1 MINCLA
7 GNRRV
12 LDSIDNLLKSN
23 ALPHAV
29 IIEGD
34 EGTGKHTLSL
44 LLAKASLCK
53 GVNKPCEE
61 CTDCRLSNGSN
72 HPDIEFFKPEDKK
85 KSLSVEQIRK
95 IRANAF
101 VKSHRGGKKVFII
114 DKADFLSE
122 NSQNALLKVIE
133 EPPQDILFILICLS
147 TTRLLETI
155 ISRCVTFSLFPPEEA
170 EALEYLK
177 TVSKKSEEEIK
188 NALHNTHNNIGK
200 AKALLNKRKSDK
212 ALLAEKFL
220 DAVLESEQEI
230 DLLLLLKP
238 LEKDRVKTAEFISE
252 LKILTAEMVRKNLRF
267 PTLSGK
273 LLEMYETL
281 SEMEELLPLN
291 VNLPLFFTL
300 LVSKLNFQ

>member
-12 LDSIDNLLKSN
+12 QDSIDNLLKSN

-53 GVNKPCEE
+53 GNNKPCEE
-61 CTDCRLSNGSN
+61 CTDCRLASSSN
-72 HPDIEFFKPEDKK
+72 HPDIEFFTPEDKK

-101 VKSHRGGKKVFII
+101 VKAHRGGKKVFII
-114 DKADFLSE
+114 DKADSLSE

-133 EPPQDILFILICLS
+133 EPPQDILFILICVS
-147 TTRLLETI
+147 SSRLLETI
-155 ISRCVTFSLFPPEEA
+155 ISRCVTFSLFPPQET

-188 NALHNTHNNIGK
+188 NALQITHNNIGK
-200 AKALLNKRKSDK
+200 AAALLNKKKTEK
-212 ALLAEKFL
+212 AMLAEKFL
-220 DAVLESEQEI
+220 DSLLESESEI
-230 DLLLLLKP
+230 NLLLLLKP
-238 LEKDRVKTAEFISE
+238 LEKDRIKTAEFISE
-252 LKILTAEMVRKNLRF
+252 LKILTAEKVRLNLRF

-273 LLEMYETL
+273 LLEMYETI
-281 SEMEELLPLN
+281 SELEELLPFN

-300 LVSKLNFQ
+300 LVSKLNLQ